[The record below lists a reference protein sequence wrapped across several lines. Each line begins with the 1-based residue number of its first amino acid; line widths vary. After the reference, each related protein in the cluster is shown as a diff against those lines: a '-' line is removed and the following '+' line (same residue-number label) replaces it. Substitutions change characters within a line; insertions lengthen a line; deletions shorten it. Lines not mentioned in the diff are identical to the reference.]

1 MPKHPFDETLSQL
14 WEAVLQSTSVRTTG
28 LYINGRLRW
37 PLRVG
42 DPISEVAITP
52 IAKEALVLL
61 LTREFTGTDKDGYTC
76 CRECSTRKSTPPKH
90 AATCLSG
97 SLCESYR
104 KARASYG
111 G

>member
-1 MPKHPFDETLSQL
+1 MPKHPFDETLSQP
-14 WEAVLQSTSVRTTG
+14 WEAELQDAPGHAAG

-37 PLRVG
+37 RLHVG
-42 DPISEVAITP
+42 DPISEVAIAP

-61 LTREFTGTDKDGYTC
+61 LTREFTATDKDGYAC
-76 CRECSTRKSTPPKH
+76 CRECSARKSTPPKH

-97 SLCESYR
+97 ALCESYR
-104 KARASYG
+104 KARGAHG